1 MTIYQLMYEF
11 QKDLL
16 FDNAVEKAAEIASYR
31 LHTKESLSDK
41 AVEKHSATKEEQ
53 LAMLIDAA
61 EQALPHEVL
70 YPEPGAVTEVDERT
84 GRAVRSI
91 WRETAEIYG
100 GIQASELADL
110 RSNPL
115 CRGIYLFEAQGL
127 TTPSRIVIWNN
138 TQGNGVPNYLNNPND
153 WSLAHAAAHIAA
165 INGAGISSVQYA
177 IRDLRNADLNI
188 EKAFDDLLQDARA
201 AIERAIAGAFENIV
215 QHRGAPA
222 REDMR
227 ELAELAARYDS
238 ASEINDSLGM
248 DWSPLRASEIVEDD
262 PKRLDALNDEETC
275 RAFAEG
281 CLDYA
286 ASHIGEEFPMMNSL
300 ISNLKKGIIW
310 DEIGLGDQ
318 FDGVAALAAAYTRC
332 EATMK
337 DCEQIEASR

>member
-1 MTIYQLMYEF
+1 MYEF

-70 YPEPGAVTEVDERT
+70 YPEPSAVTEVDERT

-201 AIERAIAGAFENIV
+201 AIERAIAEGVRRPFAGCARRHRTGDRRCIREYRAAP
-215 QHRGAPA
+215 RGARPRRYA
-222 REDMR
+222 RVGRARREVRRKLAVPSPKAVWIMR
-227 ELAELAARYDS
+227 RRT
-238 ASEINDSLGM
+238 SEKN
-248 DWSPLRASEIVEDD
+248 
-262 PKRLDALNDEETC
+262 
-275 RAFAEG
+275 
-281 CLDYA
+281 
-286 ASHIGEEFPMMNSL
+286 FP
-300 ISNLKKGIIW
+300 
-310 DEIGLGDQ
+310 
-318 FDGVAALAAAYTRC
+318 
-332 EATMK
+332 
-337 DCEQIEASR
+337 